1 MKKCISMLTF
11 LIVGMFMVSGL
22 SSCGGGGDEP
32 IVIPQTQTSP
42 KAKIVGSW
50 GWTYTEGSLT
60 LTETYTFN
68 ANGTGVIKTNYR
80 EGTSSTMTF
89 NEEFTY
95 TYTTDSYGEGKLILN
110 IEGEA
115 YLTVYSVTLTGN
127 TLMLQD
133 SEGILTLTK
142 K

>member
-1 MKKCISMLTF
+1 MKKCISMLTY
-11 LIVGMFMVSGL
+11 LLVGMFMVSGL
-22 SSCGGGGDEP
+22 SSCGGGGEP

-60 LTETYTFN
+60 LSETYTFN
-68 ANGTGVIKTNYR
+68 ANGTGVIRTNYR

-127 TLMLQD
+127 TLMLEG
-133 SEGILTLTK
+133 SEGILTLK
-142 K
+142 KK